1 MICYSDLLVFSAIN
15 PVIVENHKVKIRI
28 KTTITIASDIS
39 IPWKVSNPIKLPSA
53 IPIPPGIND
62 NAPMTNEL
70 EYVEIIFNIE
80 PIENPNPSITKNAAH
95 PIIIQ

>member
-1 MICYSDLLVFSAIN
+1 MISYSDLLVFRVIK

-28 KTTITIASDIS
+28 KTTITIASDTS

-62 NAPMTNEL
+62 NAPMINEL
-70 EYVEIIFNIE
+70 EYVDIIFNIE